1 VITGGGVAGV
11 RAKAGVVRRNWNSI
25 ILPLQKSS
33 QGINNAI
40 FAFQLKKSWILSHQC
55 NIICARFA
63 LTKIV

>member
-33 QGINNAI
+33 KVMPFSLSI
-40 FAFQLKKSWILSHQC
+40 KKIVDPEPYQC